1 MSGLSLTKARTL
13 PLIAGVTAV
22 ALLLAGIFAVVWE
35 ERAFHSEK
43 IASANSQ
50 AQLLASIVT
59 AALAFH
65 SGSEVQEYLDALQ
78 TDTDVEAA
86 SIYDIEG
93 KPIASFARKGAMPP
107 AHLTQISLPLLQK
120 NTLTITAPIQQRGMA
135 MGTVY
140 IRKQMEPLQRRL
152 AVYAV
157 VVVFTVLAALILL
170 VLTLAYIAQRKS
182 ANELELRAAA
192 LVLSNEQL
200 QTQNAQREKAEAAL
214 RTAQKMEAMGRMTG
228 GLAHDFNNLLHVLK
242 LNLTALLWST
252 GAAANNPA
260 REPIDICLRAID
272 RGASL
277 VQQLLAFGRRQP
289 LSPRP
294 FDVNALIEQTAQLM
308 YPILGTRIE
317 LRMQLSMQPCMA
329 VADPHQLENAVL
341 NLAINARDAMAEGGT
356 LTISTSKE
364 HIDHEDHLRVG
375 DYAVITLR
383 DTGSGIPP
391 ELLDKIFEPFFSTKG
406 VGKGSGLGLS
416 QVYGYIKQSG
426 GGVRIH
432 SDEGKGTQVTLL
444 LPWAEA
450 VEQKEIN
457 PPESNTEKLPSA
469 LTMLIVED
477 EPLVLR
483 SAETLIQGFGVNTL
497 SATDGN
503 AALALLQSDRHI
515 DILFSDI
522 LLPGGLNGLQIAKKA
537 LELRPSIKV
546 LLTSG
551 YAEQEIVGSEDM
563 LAFPLLS
570 KPYGPANL
578 IVELKKLKVMH

>member
-1 MSGLSLTKARTL
+1 
-13 PLIAGVTAV
+13 
-22 ALLLAGIFAVVWE
+22 
-35 ERAFHSEK
+35 
-43 IASANSQ
+43 
-50 AQLLASIVT
+50 
-59 AALAFH
+59 
-65 SGSEVQEYLDALQ
+65 
-78 TDTDVEAA
+78 
-86 SIYDIEG
+86 
-93 KPIASFARKGAMPP
+93 
-107 AHLTQISLPLLQK
+107 
-120 NTLTITAPIQQRGMA
+120 
-135 MGTVY
+135 
-140 IRKQMEPLQRRL
+140 
-152 AVYAV
+152 
-157 VVVFTVLAALILL
+157 
-170 VLTLAYIAQRKS
+170 
-182 ANELELRAAA
+182 
-192 LVLSNEQL
+192 
-200 QTQNAQREKAEAAL
+200 
-214 RTAQKMEAMGRMTG
+214 
-228 GLAHDFNNLLHVLK
+228 
-242 LNLTALLWST
+242 
-252 GAAANNPA
+252 
-260 REPIDICLRAID
+260 
-272 RGASL
+272 
-277 VQQLLAFGRRQP
+277 
-289 LSPRP
+289 
-294 FDVNALIEQTAQLM
+294 
-308 YPILGTRIE
+308 
-317 LRMQLSMQPCMA
+317 
-329 VADPHQLENAVL
+329 
-341 NLAINARDAMAEGGT
+341 
-356 LTISTSKE
+356 
-364 HIDHEDHLRVG
+364 
-375 DYAVITLR
+375 
-383 DTGSGIPP
+383 
-391 ELLDKIFEPFFSTKG
+391 
-406 VGKGSGLGLS
+406 LGLS

-483 SAETLIQGFGVNTL
+483 SAEALIQGFGVNTL

>member
-182 ANELELRAAA
+182 ANELEVRAAA

-200 QTQNAQREKAEAAL
+200 QAQSAQREKAEAAL

-317 LRMQLSMQPCMA
+317 LRMQLSTQPCMA

>member
-182 ANELELRAAA
+182 ANELEVRAAA

-200 QTQNAQREKAEAAL
+200 QTQSAQREKAEAAL

-317 LRMQLSMQPCMA
+317 LRMQLSTQPCMA

>member
-483 SAETLIQGFGVNTL
+483 SAETLIQGFGVKTL

>member
-182 ANELELRAAA
+182 ANELEVRAAA

-200 QTQNAQREKAEAAL
+200 QTQSAQREKAEAAL

>member
-1 MSGLSLTKARTL
+1 
-13 PLIAGVTAV
+13 
-22 ALLLAGIFAVVWE
+22 
-35 ERAFHSEK
+35 
-43 IASANSQ
+43 
-50 AQLLASIVT
+50 
-59 AALAFH
+59 
-65 SGSEVQEYLDALQ
+65 
-78 TDTDVEAA
+78 
-86 SIYDIEG
+86 
-93 KPIASFARKGAMPP
+93 
-107 AHLTQISLPLLQK
+107 
-120 NTLTITAPIQQRGMA
+120 LTITAPIQQRGMA

-200 QTQNAQREKAEAAL
+200 QTQSAQREKAEAAL

-317 LRMQLSMQPCMA
+317 LRMQLSTQPCMA

>member
-200 QTQNAQREKAEAAL
+200 QTQSAQREKAEAAL

-483 SAETLIQGFGVNTL
+483 SAEALIQGFGVNTL

-503 AALALLQSDRHI
+503 VALALLQSDRHI

-522 LLPGGLNGLQIAKKA
+522 LLPGDLNGLQIAKKA

>member
-200 QTQNAQREKAEAAL
+200 QAQSAQREKAEAAL

-294 FDVNALIEQTAQLM
+294 FDVNALIKQTAQLM

>member
-483 SAETLIQGFGVNTL
+483 SAETLIQGFGVKTL

-522 LLPGGLNGLQIAKKA
+522 LLPGDLNGLQIAKKA

>member
-426 GGVRIH
+426 VVVRIH